1 MEECY
6 LRFDKDF
13 WNPGGKKTIYPAG
26 TKFIYEV
33 EKMSSVDGGEARHYY
48 VDVYEKPNVHIGYYD
63 KEEFNEIFMTKD
75 ESRDKKIDEI
85 I

>member
-13 WNPGGKKTIYPAG
+13 WNPGGRKTIYPAG

-33 EKMSSVDGGEARHYY
+33 EKMSSVDGGEVRHYY
-48 VDVYEKPNVHIGYYD
+48 VYEKPHKHIGLYD
-63 KEEFNEIFMTKD
+63 EEEFNEIFMTKD
-75 ESRDKKIDEI
+75 EVRDRKIDKI

>member
-13 WNPGGKKTIYPAG
+13 LGRRGRKTIYPAG
-26 TKFIYEV
+26 TKFSFEA
-33 EKMSSVDGGEARHYY
+33 ETMSSIDGGEATHYY
-48 VDVYEKPNVHIGYYD
+48 VYEKPNVHIGLYD
-63 KEEFNEIFMTKD
+63 EEEFNEIFMSKN
-75 ESRDKKIDEI
+75 EVRNKKIDKI

>member
-13 WNPGGKKTIYPAG
+13 WARRGRKTIYPAG
-26 TKFIYEV
+26 TKFSFEV
-33 EKMSSVDGGEARHYY
+33 ETMSSVDGGEARHYY
-48 VDVYEKPNVHIGYYD
+48 VYEKPDKHIGLYD
-63 KEEFNEIFMTKD
+63 EEEFNEIFMTKD
-75 ESRDKKIDEI
+75 EIRDKKIDKI